1 MWSSM
6 KGLSNLNNGL
16 FSVLTSVFL
25 IQLQQKVVMLKI
37 RKFLISVEIE
47 LSDTAECRKHSLSE

>member
-1 MWSSM
+1 MWSSTI
-6 KGLSNLNNGL
+6 GLSNLNNGL

-37 RKFLISVEIE
+37 RKFLILNC
-47 LSDTAECRKHSLSE
+47 LSQQNAENTACLKKP